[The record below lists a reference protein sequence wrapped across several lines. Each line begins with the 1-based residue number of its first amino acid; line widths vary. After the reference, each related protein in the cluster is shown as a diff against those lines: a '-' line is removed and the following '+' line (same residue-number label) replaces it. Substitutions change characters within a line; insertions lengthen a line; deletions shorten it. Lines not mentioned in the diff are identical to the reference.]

1 MATETTSG
9 KGLALLQAEMAR
21 QGADAIASLTG
32 NEAMAA
38 ELAAS
43 IMRTGRLVLIGMGA
57 SHYANRM
64 AETSWRRLGVDCRAE
79 TAGDVLLQDLPAQ
92 ARTLVLVSQS
102 GESGEILQ
110 LLDLLPR
117 GADLFGMTLA
127 PQSTLGRSLR
137 CLVGVGGQEVAFAAT
152 RSLTITLALHA
163 AVLAAAGGEIGSF
176 AATLAASLR
185 SALDE
190 AVEALAQKNSVIIA
204 GRGELRGLAEANGL
218 MLMELARIPAFGF
231 EFGQFRHGPLEAL
244 APDLGVL
251 LLRGPG
257 ALSAGTA
264 TLARAALGAGTVP
277 VIFDCSGEAPI
288 EGAVTVAFSS
298 NEGLS
303 AVAAMLPALQKL
315 IIAVSG
321 RKVAGVGEPV
331 RSTKI
336 TGIDH
341 QA

>member
-1 MATETTSG
+1 MATEATSG

-21 QGADAIASLTG
+21 QGADAAASLSSNGT
-32 NEAMAA
+32 MAA

-43 IMRTGRLVLIGMGA
+43 IGRTGRLVLIGMGA

-64 AETSWRRLGVDCRAE
+64 VETSWRRLGVDCRAE
-79 TAGDVLLQDLPAQ
+79 TAGDVLLQELPLLPQ
-92 ARTLVLVSQS
+92 TIVLISQS

-137 CLVGVGGQEVAFAAT
+137 CLVGIGGQEVAFAAT
-152 RSLTITLALHA
+152 RSLTVTLALHA
-163 AVLAAAGGEIGSF
+163 TVLAAAGGEIGSF
-176 AATLAASLR
+176 AAALAASPQF
-185 SALDE
+185 ALDE
-190 AVEALAQKNSVIIA
+190 AVEALARKNSVIIA

-251 LLRGPG
+251 LLRGAG
-257 ALSAGTA
+257 ALGAGTT
-264 TLARAALGAGTVP
+264 TLAKAALSAGTVP

-288 EGAVTVAFSS
+288 EGGVTVAFPRS
-298 NEGLS
+298 EGLS
-303 AVAAMLPALQKL
+303 AVAVMLPALQKL

-331 RSTKI
+331 RSSKI

-341 QA
+341 EA

>member
-1 MATETTSG
+1 MMVDMKG

-21 QGADAIASLTG
+21 QGADAIASLASNGAT
-32 NEAMAA
+32 AA

-43 IMRTGRLVLIGMGA
+43 IARTGGLVLVGMGA

-64 AETSWRRLGVDCRAE
+64 AETAWRRLGVDCRAE
-79 TAGDVLLQDLPAQ
+79 TAGDMLLQGLPVQ
-92 ARTLVLVSQS
+92 PHTIVLVSQS

-110 LLDLLPR
+110 LLDLLSR
-117 GADLFGMTLA
+117 RADLFGMTLA
-127 PQSTLGRSLR
+127 PQSRLGRTLP
-137 CLVGVGGQEVAFAAT
+137 CLVGAGGQEVAFAAT
-152 RSLTITLALHA
+152 RSLTVTLALHA
-163 AVLAAAGGEIGSF
+163 AVLAAAGGEIGGF
-176 AATLAASLR
+176 ADALATPPQPS
-185 SALDE
+185 LDE
-190 AVEALAQKNSVIIA
+190 ALDALADKSSVIIA
-204 GRGELRGLAEANGL
+204 GRGELRGLAEAAGL

-244 APDLGVL
+244 TPDLGVL
-251 LLRGPG
+251 LSRGPSLLG
-257 ALSAGTA
+257 AGTPTLAKAALS
-264 TLARAALGAGTVP
+264 AGTVP

-288 EGAVTVAFSS
+288 EGAVTVAFPR

-303 AVAAMLPALQKL
+303 AVAAMLPALQEL
-315 IIAVSG
+315 IIAVSD

-341 QA
+341 EA

>member
-1 MATETTSG
+1 MTEATSG
-9 KGLALLQAEMAR
+9 EGLALLQAEMAR
-21 QGADAIASLTG
+21 QGGDAIASLTA
-32 NEAMAA
+32 NKAIAA

-43 IMRTGRLVLIGMGA
+43 IMRTGQLVLIGMGA

-79 TAGDVLLQDLPAQ
+79 TAGDVLLQGLPMQ
-92 ARTLVLVSQS
+92 PRTIVLVSQS

-110 LLDLLPR
+110 LLERLPR

-127 PQSTLGRSLR
+127 PQSTLGRTLA
-137 CLVGVGGQEVAFAAT
+137 CLVGTGGQEVAFAAT

-163 AVLAAAGGEIGSF
+163 AVLAAAGGDNNDLGDILV
-176 AATLAASLR
+176 APAQP
-185 SALDE
+185 ALDE
-190 AVEALAQKNSVIIA
+190 ALEALAPKNSVIVA

-218 MLMELARIPAFGF
+218 MLMELGRIPAFGF

-257 ALSAGTA
+257 TLGAGTV
-264 TLARAALGAGTVP
+264 TLARAAFSAGTVP
-277 VIFDCSGEAPI
+277 VIFDCSGELPI
-288 EGAVTVAFSS
+288 EDVLTVAFPRS
-298 NEGLS
+298 EGLS
-303 AVAAMLPALQKL
+303 AVVAMLPALQKL
-315 IIAVSG
+315 IIAVAD
-321 RKVAGVGEPV
+321 RKVVGVGEPV
-331 RSTKI
+331 RSTKV

-341 QA
+341 EA

>member
-1 MATETTSG
+1 MAMETTSG
-9 KGLALLQAEMAR
+9 KGLALLRAEMAR
-21 QGADAIASLTG
+21 QGADAVASLAS
-32 NEAMAA
+32 NETMAA
-38 ELAAS
+38 AVAAS
-43 IMRTGRLVLIGMGA
+43 IARTGRLVLIGMGA

-64 AETSWRRLGVDCRAE
+64 VETSWRRLGVDCRAE
-79 TAGDVLLQDLPAQ
+79 TAGDVLLLGALSKPC
-92 ARTLVLVSQS
+92 TIVLVSQS

-110 LLDLLPR
+110 LLDFLPR

-127 PQSTLGRSLR
+127 AQSTLGRALP
-137 CLVGVGGQEVAFAAT
+137 CLLGAGGHEVAFAAT
-152 RSLTITLALHA
+152 RSLTVTLALHA
-163 AVLAAAGGEIGSF
+163 AILAAAGDAIGDF
-176 AATLAASLR
+176 AIALAVSPEPAV
-185 SALDE
+185 DE
-190 AVEALAQKNSVIIA
+190 ALEALARKNSVIIA

-218 MLMELARIPAFGF
+218 ILMELARIPAFGF

-251 LLRGPG
+251 LLRGPE
-257 ALSAGTA
+257 ALGAGTA
-264 TLARAALGAGTVP
+264 TLAKAALGAGTVP

-288 EGAVTVAFSS
+288 EGAVTVAFPRS
-298 NEGLS
+298 EGLC
-303 AVAAMLPALQKL
+303 AVATMLPALQRL

-341 QA
+341 EA

>member
-1 MATETTSG
+1 MTTGDKSG
-9 KGLALLQAEMAR
+9 TGLALLEAEMAR
-21 QGADAIASLTG
+21 QGADAIASLTS
-32 NEAMAA
+32 NEAIAA

-43 IMRTGRLVLIGMGA
+43 IARTGRLVLVGMGA

-64 AETSWRRLGVDCRAE
+64 AETAWRRLGVDCRAE
-79 TAGDVLLQDLPAQ
+79 TAGDVLLQGLPVQ
-92 ARTLVLVSQS
+92 PHTLVLVSQS

-110 LLDLLPR
+110 LLDLLPHN
-117 GADLFGMTLA
+117 ADLFGMTLA
-127 PQSTLGRSLR
+127 PQSTLGRTLP
-137 CLVGVGGQEVAFAAT
+137 CLVGAGGQEVAFAAT
-152 RSLTITLALHA
+152 RSLTVTLALHA
-163 AVLAAAGGEIGSF
+163 AVLAAAGGEASNF
-176 AATLAASLR
+176 ADVLAVSPHPP
-185 SALDE
+185 LDE
-190 AVEALAQKNSVIIA
+190 ALEALALKNSVIIA

-244 APDLGVL
+244 TPDLGVL

-257 ALSAGTA
+257 PLGAGTA
-264 TLARAALGAGTVP
+264 TLVKAALGAATVP

-288 EGAVTVAFSS
+288 EGAVTVVFPR

-303 AVAAMLPALQKL
+303 AVAAMLPALQEL

-336 TGIDH
+336 TGIDYE
-341 QA
+341 A

>member
-1 MATETTSG
+1 MTGKTGG
-9 KGLALLQAEMAR
+9 KGLALLHAEMAR
-21 QGADAIASLTG
+21 QGADAIASLVSNG
-32 NEAMAA
+32 EVAA

-43 IMRTGRLVLIGMGA
+43 IARTGRLVLVGMGA

-64 AETSWRRLGVDCRAE
+64 AETTWRRLGVDCRAE
-79 TAGDVLLQDLPAQ
+79 TAGDVLLQDPPGLP
-92 ARTLVLVSQS
+92 RTLVLVSQS

-117 GADLFGMTLA
+117 NADLFGMTLA
-127 PQSTLGRSLR
+127 PKSALGRGLP
-137 CLVGVGGQEVAFAAT
+137 CLVGAGGQEVAFAAT
-152 RSLTITLALHA
+152 RSLTVTLALHA
-163 AVLAAAGGEIGSF
+163 AVLAAAGGGENDL
-176 AATLAASLR
+176 ADVLAASPQ
-185 SALDE
+185 AVLDE
-190 AVEALAQKNSVIIA
+190 ALEALALKSSVIIA

-244 APDLGVL
+244 EPDLGLL

-257 ALSAGTA
+257 ALGAGTA
-264 TLARAALGAGTVP
+264 TLAKAALNAGTVP
-277 VIFDCSGEAPI
+277 VIFDCSGEAPV
-288 EGAVTVAFSS
+288 EGAVTVTFPRS
-298 NEGLS
+298 ERLS
-303 AVAAMLPALQKL
+303 AVVTMLPALQKL

-341 QA
+341 EA

>member
-1 MATETTSG
+1 MTTETIKG

-21 QGADAIASLTG
+21 QGADAIASLTS
-32 NEAMAA
+32 NDAVAA
-38 ELAAS
+38 RLAAS
-43 IMRTGRLVLIGMGA
+43 IARTGRLVLVGMGA

-64 AETSWRRLGVDCRAE
+64 AETAWRRLGVDCSAG
-79 TAGDVLLQDLPAQ
+79 TAGDVLLQELPAQ
-92 ARTLVLVSQS
+92 NTLVLVSQS

-110 LLDLLPR
+110 LLERTPR

-127 PQSTLGRSLR
+127 PQSTLGRTLP
-137 CLVGVGGQEVAFAAT
+137 CLVGTGGQEMAFAAT
-152 RSLTITLALHA
+152 RSLTVTLALHV
-163 AVLAAAGGEIGSF
+163 AVLTAKGGAVSDF
-176 AATLAASLR
+176 ADALGAPPSPV
-185 SALDE
+185 LDE
-190 AVEALAQKNSVIIA
+190 VVEALAPKSAVIIA

-218 MLMELARIPAFGF
+218 MLMELARIPAFGL

-244 APDLGVL
+244 VPDLGVL

-257 ALSAGTA
+257 ALGAGTP
-264 TLARAALGAGTVP
+264 TLAKAALGAGTPP

-288 EGAVTVAFSS
+288 DGAVTVQFPHR
-298 NEGLS
+298 EGLS
-303 AVAAMLPALQKL
+303 AAITMLPALQKL
-315 IIAVSG
+315 IIAVAG

-341 QA
+341 EA